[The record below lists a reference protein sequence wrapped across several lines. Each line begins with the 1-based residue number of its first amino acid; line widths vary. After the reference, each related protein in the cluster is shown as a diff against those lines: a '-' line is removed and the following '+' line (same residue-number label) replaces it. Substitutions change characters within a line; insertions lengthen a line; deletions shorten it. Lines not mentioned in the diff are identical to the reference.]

1 MIVTTDTIFA
11 AMDKYGPVV
20 VIIGV
25 FILILI
31 FMIKSNTKTLS
42 KFQSEI
48 IKNDDEYRKAIIN
61 SNAELVEQI
70 LNITKEKDNQNR
82 LEKDLLD
89 TFSKL
94 RSSLKY
100 NCSDTM
106 DKIRACRL
114 AIYLFHNGTH
124 STHGIS
130 FFKLSCICEKVLV
143 GSGIRERFMEH
154 NNIPVNLFDNMI
166 EELGS
171 NGSYIIKNSDSL
183 KNSNHRIFISSKK
196 ILYSQAVAIFDSN
209 NNILGF
215 VLAEIDRSYDETLA
229 NDEKRELKILVDQI
243 VPILSCLDYVDTN
256 IDINKRQHE

>member
-1 MIVTTDTIFA
+1 MIEAIFA
-11 AMDKYGPVV
+11 GLDKYGPIIT
-20 VIIGV
+20 IIGV
-25 FILILI
+25 FILILL
-31 FMIKSNTKTLS
+31 FMIKTNTKNLT

-70 LNITKEKDNQNR
+70 LNITKEKENQNR
-82 LEKDLLD
+82 LEKDLLN
-89 TFSKL
+89 TFTKL
-94 RSSLKY
+94 RSALKY

-106 DKIRACRL
+106 DKIQACRL

-124 STHGIS
+124 STHGIN

-154 NNIPVNLFDNMI
+154 NNIPVNLFDSMV

-171 NGSYIIKNSDSL
+171 NGSYIIKNSDDL

-196 ILYSQAVAIFDSN
+196 IYYSQAVAIFDSN

-215 VLAEIDRSYDETLA
+215 ALAEIDRPYNETSA
-229 NDEKRELKILVDQI
+229 NEEKRQLKILVDQI

-256 IDINKRQHE
+256 IDIDKRQHD